1 MSTLQEWSTESLSS
15 PSSARL
21 ERPKGWCDEMAYLG
35 TMCFG
40 NKEHHLAIS
49 PALEVCISHRS
60 DASSCTFHVGTPS
73 PATMGMAHSI
83 AQQVSENLI
92 ASQML
97 EPGSKT
103 RRKYLLR
110 IWRAFLF
117 SIEFT
122 SVSEVI
128 AKVFLWLGFVW
139 SISEAIIRQLIIQM
153 QTCSVIG
160 TLFDLFQNILS
171 DRKHEIRLNGK
182 KSTCSFLFPLKN
194 VLIS

>member
-1 MSTLQEWSTESLSS
+1 MSTFQGWSTESLSS

-40 NKEHHLAIS
+40 NKEHYLAIS

-73 PATMGMAHSI
+73 PATMGMAPFNSTAGFREFNRI
-83 AQQVSENLI
+83 TNTGTWLKNKEKI
-92 ASQML
+92 PSQDL
-97 EPGSKT
+97 KS
-103 RRKYLLR
+103 
-110 IWRAFLF
+110 FLF

-139 SISEAIIRQLIIQM
+139 SISEGNH
-153 QTCSVIG
+153 QTTHYSNAN
-160 TLFDLFQNILS
+160 LLS
-171 DRKHEIRLNGK
+171 DRDLIWFVSKHPFR
-182 KSTCSFLFPLKN
+182 
-194 VLIS
+194 